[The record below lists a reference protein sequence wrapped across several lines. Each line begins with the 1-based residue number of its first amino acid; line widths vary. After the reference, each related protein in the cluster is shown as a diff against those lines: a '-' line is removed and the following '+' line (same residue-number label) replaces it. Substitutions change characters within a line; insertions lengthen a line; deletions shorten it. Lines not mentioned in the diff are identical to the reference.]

1 MPATTQQAA
10 LPRRLK
16 GSVGTVYQALDGG
29 LDHFFS
35 SRKAG
40 AEASRQC
47 LSSLFAL
54 ASSLHTPRLPY
65 YSKSLETSQARH
77 VTVEQIWGQMN
88 MLLRPVLR
96 RLQDNVRRAQKTV
109 KGSSAPQQ
117 RSAKRGQAKRP
128 RNDAGE
134 SDAVEE
140 ARDVLSTKTSE
151 LSESDLDEEIAGLL
165 AEQQQQQQR
174 RRLAKPVKKNGL
186 NGDDLWRY
194 AFGKGDGDG
203 DDDGDADGEDEKDEE
218 EGDEDDDNNG
228 NADARIRLRHARA
241 MVEADDDDEAAEEDD
256 DRRGDEELAAL
267 KEMYGGDFVPDEE
280 DVSDEEDGGDPHF
293 EEDLTWDD
301 PTAAFNESDG
311 RYFGNDDIL
320 LDDGVPLPPQ
330 QQLGDADGED
340 DENDAD
346 LNDPSLTAL
355 QRERKRERRLVER
368 LEQERLYSTQWAMSG
383 EASGNSRPRD
393 ALLDEELDFE
403 HAMKAVPVI
412 TEAVTAK
419 LEDRIRRRILDANY
433 DDVQRRTSLS
443 TPADLVTTRRNATL
457 DSEKSQL
464 SLMDL
469 YEKEYLERARAAEEA
484 SGDAAQTAE
493 PLTEIEKDELRAI
506 QMWRRLAQHLD
517 ALSNFYYTPKPVQED
532 LAARVRAV
540 DGQAPA
546 ITLETVGNFAT
557 TREAALAPQDLYRG
571 ADRKY
576 ADVGSNELQPR
587 ERRALRRAKK
597 DQAKAASERKEQ
609 RVMQSKKQKRHPQ

>member
-1 MPATTQQAA
+1 MPTTTQQAA

-65 YSKSLETSQARH
+65 YSKSLETSEARH

-117 RSAKRGQAKRP
+117 RGAKRGQAKRP
-128 RNDAGE
+128 RDDAGE

-165 AEQQQQQQR
+165 AEQQQQQQQQ
-174 RRLAKPVKKNGL
+174 RRLVKPVKKNGP

-203 DDDGDADGEDEKDEE
+203 DGDGEKDEE

-228 NADARIRLRHARA
+228 DADARIRLRHARA
-241 MVEADDDDEAAEEDD
+241 MVEADNDDEAAEEDD

-280 DVSDEEDGGDPHF
+280 DEVDEEDGGDPHF

-301 PTAAFNESDG
+301 PTAAFNEGDG
-311 RYFGNDDIL
+311 RYFGSDDIL
-320 LDDGVPLPPQ
+320 VEDGVPLPPQ
-330 QQLGDADGED
+330 QQLGDADDGD
-340 DENDAD
+340 DEDDAD

-393 ALLDEELDFE
+393 ALLDEDLDFE

-412 TEAVTAK
+412 TEAVTAR
-419 LEDRIRRRILDANY
+419 LEDRIRRRILDASY
-433 DDVQRRTSLS
+433 DDVQRRTSPS
-443 TPADLVTTRRNATL
+443 TPADLVTTRRNTTL
-457 DSEKSQL
+457 DSEKSKL

-576 ADVGSNELQPR
+576 ADVGSNELVPR

-597 DQAKAASERKEQ
+597 EQAKAASERKQQ
-609 RVMQSKKQKRHPQ
+609 RAVRSKKQKQHPQ

>member
-1 MPATTQQAA
+1 MPAATQEAA

-16 GSVGTVYQALDGG
+16 GSVGNVHQVLDGG
-29 LDHFFS
+29 LDQFFS
-35 SRKAG
+35 SREAG
-40 AEASRQC
+40 EEASRQC

-65 YSKSLETSQARH
+65 YGKSLETSRARH

-96 RLQDNVRRAQKTV
+96 RLQDNVRRAQKAV
-109 KGSSAPQQ
+109 KGSSTPQQ
-117 RSAKRGQAKRP
+117 RGAKRGQTKRP
-128 RNDAGE
+128 RDDGA
-134 SDAVEE
+134 SDAADE
-140 ARDVLSTKTSE
+140 ARDVLSTRTSE

-165 AEQQQQQQR
+165 AEQRQR
-174 RRLAKPVKKNGL
+174 RRLAQPARQSDL
-186 NGDDLWRY
+186 NGGDSWRY
-194 AFGKGDGDG
+194 ALGKGGDG
-203 DDDGDADGEDEKDEE
+203 GEDDDDGDADGGAGEDEAAASD
-218 EGDEDDDNNG
+218 DEDD
-228 NADARIRLRHARA
+228 A
-241 MVEADDDDEAAEEDD
+241 
-256 DRRGDEELAAL
+256 RRGEEELAAL
-267 KEMYGGDFVPDEE
+267 KEMYGDDFVPDAE
-280 DVSDEEDGGDPHF
+280 DEGDEEEGGDDPHF
-293 EEDLTWDD
+293 EEDRVWDD
-301 PTAAFNESDG
+301 PTAAFSEGDG
-311 RYFGNDDIL
+311 RYFGGDDIL
-320 LDDGVPLPPQ
+320 AEDGAQPPPPPQ
-330 QQLGDADGED
+330 GDAED
-340 DENDAD
+340 DEDDAE
-346 LNDPSLTAL
+346 LNDPGLTAL
-355 QRERKRERRLVER
+355 QRERLRERRLVER
-368 LEQERLYSTQWAMSG
+368 LEQERLYSTQWAMGGEVSG
-383 EASGNSRPRD
+383 GNRPRD
-393 ALLDEELDFE
+393 GLLDEELDFE

-443 TPADLVTTRRNATL
+443 TPGDLVTTRRETAL
-457 DSEKSQL
+457 DSEKSKL

-517 ALSNFYYTPKPVQED
+517 ALSNFYYTPKPVQEE

-576 ADVGSNELQPR
+576 ADVGGNELVPR

-597 DQAKAASERKEQ
+597 GQAKAATERKEKRAAQAKRQKQ
-609 RVMQSKKQKRHPQ
+609 RPQ